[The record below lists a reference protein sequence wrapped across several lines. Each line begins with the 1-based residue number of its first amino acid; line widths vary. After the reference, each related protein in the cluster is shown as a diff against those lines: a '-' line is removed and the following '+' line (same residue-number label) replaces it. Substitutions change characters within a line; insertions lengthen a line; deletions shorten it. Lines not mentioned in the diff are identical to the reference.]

1 MKAVVLEKRGKD
13 GIRVGDFPDPQRP
26 AGNAVMR
33 VRAAALNHVDLYMR
47 DNGKGI
53 THELPMV
60 LGLDGAG
67 EIAECDA
74 DSGLKVGQ
82 RVVAFPSEFCGRC
95 EWCLAGE
102 QPFCTKVSILGEQRH
117 GAMAQYLS
125 MKAHCF
131 LPLPDAVSF
140 RDAAAMS
147 VAYITAWRQV
157 FAKGNGVPGETAVIQ
172 GIGGGV
178 ALATLQMTKIA
189 GARVIVTSSSDEKL
203 AKARALG
210 ADETINYKTETISKR
225 VIELTEGRGADV
237 VYDNVGEATWG
248 ESLRA
253 VRKGGRVVVIGA
265 TTGGY
270 PPADLQRIF
279 IRQLSIFGST
289 TGSMTEYR
297 DLYRLAGQGKL
308 KPVIDSVWP
317 MDKATEAFAKLERAE
332 QFGKIV
338 LDVP

>member
-13 GIRVGDFPDPQRP
+13 GIRVGDFPDPKRP
-26 AGNAVMR
+26 AGNAIMR

-67 EIAECDA
+67 EIVECDA
-74 DSGLKVGQ
+74 DSGLTVGQ

-95 EWCLAGE
+95 EWCFAGE
-102 QPFCTKVSILGEQRH
+102 QPFCNHIAILGEQRH

-131 LPLPDAVSF
+131 LPLPDSVDY

-147 VAYITAWRQV
+147 VAYLTAWRQV

-178 ALATLQMTKIA
+178 ALATLQLTKIA

-203 AKARALG
+203 AKAKSLG
-210 ADETINYKTETISKR
+210 ADEAINYKRETISKR
-225 VIELTEGRGADV
+225 VLELTGGRGADV

-265 TTGGY
+265 TTGGF

-289 TGSMTEYR
+289 TGSMSQFR
-297 DLYRLAGQGKL
+297 ALYRLASQGAF
-308 KPVIDSVWP
+308 KPVIDSVFP
-317 MDKATEAFAKLERAE
+317 MAEAHKAFARLEAAE

-338 LDVP
+338 LDIP